1 MRPEQRTCE
10 VSDSFDHGPWIR
22 CTRPARPVWHA
33 TEAGEIEEEW
43 LCPEHERLMYH
54 CQECGE
60 HKGTWRGQFCE
71 RCNAEFDRYV

>member
-22 CTRPARPVWHA
+22 CTRPAQPVWHA

-43 LCPEHERLMYH
+43 LGPGHERLMYH
-54 CQECGE
+54 CQACGE
-60 HKGTWRGQFCE
+60 HKGTWRGQLCE
-71 RCNAEFDRYV
+71 RCDAESDRHI